1 LRDEEGV
8 GMVTEQETGEEGPPK
23 PEFTIQPGDLGGLMA
38 EYPHIREWVED
49 FESKHG
55 SRPVYYGPLD
65 RDAKSVSPRNLIYST
80 KPPCFAHV
88 YSPPEGSEG
97 AGNTFWFGLEP
108 TITQE
113 EEEVRDQIVE
123 RLLRDAPQKER
134 FDNDEEFISMI
145 HEMMDEMTSTGGTS
159 LLANPVVNQ
168 ARELLGFG
176 EAPLKVTPEQLDRLK
191 YVVVRDLVNNGP
203 LETLLA
209 DEMLEDIHSIGLSR
223 INMDH
228 KVFPMLT
235 SNIAFKD
242 QELLTKYLRSMS
254 ERIGR
259 PVSDSKPI
267 VDGALLDGSRI
278 NIIYSDDVSIQG
290 SSFTIR
296 KFAEETIS
304 ITQLIQWK
312 TLSSQMA
319 AYIWLGL
326 ESGMSMLVSGET
338 ASGKT
343 TTLNA
348 ILPFID
354 HNVKI
359 YTAEDTPEV
368 KVSHTIWQRLI
379 TRDSK
384 NEDSRVEMFDLLK
397 AALRSRPR
405 YIIIGEIRGVEG
417 AIAFQAMQTGH
428 PVVGTFHASN
438 IVKLIQRFTGDPINV
453 PARFFDNLNFAI
465 FQEVVEAPGGGIARR
480 ITGVSEVIG
489 FDKTA
494 DGILTRNMF
503 EWDPVN
509 DEVYFRGMF
518 QSDMLENKIAPRMG
532 FRSKRDIYD
541 ELDRRTIAMQRM
553 VDRNL
558 THFDDVFDLLDIY
571 YKEGWDRFASS
582 LETWTGINH

>member
-1 LRDEEGV
+1 
-8 GMVTEQETGEEGPPK
+8 MVTEQEAGEEK
-23 PEFTIQPGDLGGLMA
+23 PEKPTFNIQPGDLGGLMA
-38 EYPHIREWVED
+38 EYPHIREWIED
-49 FESKHG
+49 FEAKHG
-55 SRPVYYGPLD
+55 SRPIYYGPLD

-88 YSPPEGSEG
+88 YSPPEGAEG

-108 TITQE
+108 TITAE
-113 EEEVRDQIVE
+113 EEEIRDQLVE

-134 FDNDEEFISMI
+134 FDDDEEFIIMI
-145 HEMMDEMTSTGGTS
+145 HDMMDEMTTTTSTS
-159 LLANPVVNQ
+159 LLSNPFVNQ
-168 ARELLGFG
+168 ARELFGLG

-209 DEMLEDIHSIGLSR
+209 DEMLEDIHSIGLAR

-242 QELLTKYLRSMS
+242 QDLLTKYLRSMS

-304 ITQLIQWK
+304 IIQLIKWK
-312 TLSSQMA
+312 TLSAQMA
-319 AYIWLGL
+319 AYLWLGL

-368 KVSHTIWQRLI
+368 KVGHTIWQRLI
-379 TRDSK
+379 TRESK

-503 EWDPVN
+503 EWDPVA

-541 ELDRRTIAMQRM
+541 ELQRRTEAIQRM
-553 VDRNL
+553 CDRDL
-558 THFDDVFDLLDIY
+558 THYDDVFDLLDIY
-571 YKEGWDRFASS
+571 FKEGWDRFISS

>member
-1 LRDEEGV
+1 
-8 GMVTEQETGEEGPPK
+8 MVTEQESEEETSK
-23 PEFTIQPGDLGGLMA
+23 HVLKIQPGDLGGLMA
-38 EYPHIREWVED
+38 EYPHIRIWIED
-49 FESKHG
+49 FEAKHG
-55 SRPVYYGPLD
+55 SRPIYYGPLD
-65 RDAKSVSPRNLIYST
+65 RDARAVSPRNLIYAT
-80 KPPCFAHV
+80 RPPCFAHV
-88 YSPPEGSEG
+88 YSPPEGAEG
-97 AGNTFWFGLEP
+97 AGNTYWFGLEP
-108 TITQE
+108 TIDADE
-113 EEEVRDQIVE
+113 EEIRDQIVE

-134 FDNDEEFISMI
+134 FDNDEEFIAMI
-145 HEMMDEMTSTGGTS
+145 HEMVDEMTTTTTS
-159 LLANPVVNQ
+159 LLSNPVINQ
-168 ARELLGFG
+168 TRELLGFG
-176 EAPLKVTPEQLDRLK
+176 EAPLKVTEEQLERLK

-209 DEMLEDIHSIGLSR
+209 DEMLEDIHSIGLSA

-242 QELLTKYLRSMS
+242 QEILTKYLRSMS

-304 ITQLIQWK
+304 IIQLIKWK

-348 ILPFID
+348 ILPFVD

-541 ELDRRTIAMQRM
+541 ELERRTIALQRM
-553 VDRNL
+553 VDRDL
-558 THFDDVFDLLDIY
+558 THFDDVFDLLDVY
-571 YKEGWDRFASS
+571 YKEGWDRFASA

>member
-1 LRDEEGV
+1 
-8 GMVTEQETGEEGPPK
+8 MVTEQESEEETTTK
-23 PEFTIQPGDLGGLMA
+23 HVLTIQPGDLGGLMA
-38 EYPHIREWVED
+38 EYPHIRQWVED
-49 FESKHG
+49 FEAKHG
-55 SRPVYYGPLD
+55 SRPIYYGPLD
-65 RDAKSVSPRNLIYST
+65 RDARAVSPRNLIYAT
-80 KPPCFAHV
+80 RPPCFAHV
-88 YSPPEGSEG
+88 YSPPEGQVG
-97 AGNTFWFGLEP
+97 AGNTFWYGLEP
-108 TITQE
+108 AITDE
-113 EEEVRDQIVE
+113 EEDIRDDIVE

-134 FDNDEEFISMI
+134 FDNDAEFIAMI
-145 HEMMDEMTSTGGTS
+145 HEMMDEMTTTTTS
-159 LLANPVVNQ
+159 LLSNPVINQ
-168 ARELLGFG
+168 TRELLGFG
-176 EAPLKVTPEQLDRLK
+176 EAPIKVTVEQLERLK

-209 DEMLEDIHSIGLSR
+209 DEMLEDIHSIGLSA

-242 QELLTKYLRSMS
+242 QEILTKYLRSMS

-304 ITQLIQWK
+304 IIQLIQWK

-348 ILPFID
+348 VLPFVD

-541 ELDRRTIAMQRM
+541 ELARRTEALQRM
-553 VDRNL
+553 VDRDL
-558 THFDDVFDLLDIY
+558 THFDDVFDLLDVY
-571 YKEGWDRFASS
+571 YKEGWDRFTSAVD
-582 LETWTGINH
+582 TWTGINH

>member
-1 LRDEEGV
+1 
-8 GMVTEQETGEEGPPK
+8 MVTEQESEEETSK
-23 PEFTIQPGDLGGLMA
+23 HVLKIQPGDLGGLMA
-38 EYPHIREWVED
+38 EYPHIRIWIED
-49 FESKHG
+49 FEAKHG
-55 SRPVYYGPLD
+55 SRPIYYGPLD
-65 RDAKSVSPRNLIYST
+65 RDARAVSPRNLIYAT
-80 KPPCFAHV
+80 RPPCFAHV
-88 YSPPEGSEG
+88 YSPPEGAEG
-97 AGNTFWFGLEP
+97 AGNTYWFGLEP
-108 TITQE
+108 TIDE
-113 EEEVRDQIVE
+113 EEEEIRDQIVE

-134 FDNDEEFISMI
+134 FDNDEEFIAMI
-145 HEMMDEMTSTGGTS
+145 HEMVDEMTTTVTS
-159 LLANPVVNQ
+159 LLSNPVINQ
-168 ARELLGFG
+168 TRELLGFG
-176 EAPLKVTPEQLDRLK
+176 EAPIKVTEEQLERLK

-209 DEMLEDIHSIGLSR
+209 DEMLEDIHSIGLSA

-242 QELLTKYLRSMS
+242 QEILTKYLRSMS

-304 ITQLIQWK
+304 IIQLIQWK

-348 ILPFID
+348 ILPFVD

-541 ELDRRTIAMQRM
+541 ELERRTIALQRM
-553 VDRNL
+553 VDRDL
-558 THFDDVFDLLDIY
+558 THFDDVFDLLDVY
-571 YKEGWDRFASS
+571 FKEGWDRFVSS
-582 LETWTGINH
+582 VETWTGINH

>member
-1 LRDEEGV
+1 
-8 GMVTEQETGEEGPPK
+8 MVTEQEAGEEK
-23 PEFTIQPGDLGGLMA
+23 PEKPTFNIQPGDLGGLMA
-38 EYPHIREWVED
+38 EYPHIREWIED
-49 FESKHG
+49 FEAKHG
-55 SRPVYYGPLD
+55 SRPIYYGPLD

-88 YSPPEGSEG
+88 YSPPEGADG

-108 TITQE
+108 TITAE
-113 EEEVRDQIVE
+113 EEEIRDQLVE

-134 FDNDEEFISMI
+134 FDDDEEFIIMI
-145 HEMMDEMTSTGGTS
+145 HDMMDEMTTTTSAS
-159 LLANPVVNQ
+159 LLSNPFVNQ
-168 ARELLGFG
+168 ARELFGLG

-242 QELLTKYLRSMS
+242 QDLLTKYLRSMS

-304 ITQLIQWK
+304 IIQLIKWK
-312 TLSSQMA
+312 TLSAQMA
-319 AYIWLGL
+319 AYLWLGL

-368 KVSHTIWQRLI
+368 KVGHTIWQRLI
-379 TRDSK
+379 TRESK

-503 EWDPVN
+503 EWDPVA

-541 ELDRRTIAMQRM
+541 ELQRRTEAIQRM
-553 VDRNL
+553 CDRDL
-558 THFDDVFDLLDIY
+558 THYDDVFDLLDIY
-571 YKEGWDRFASS
+571 FKEGWDRFISS

>member
-1 LRDEEGV
+1 
-8 GMVTEQETGEEGPPK
+8 MVTEQEEQEQESDK
-23 PEFTIQPGDLGGLMA
+23 PLLTIEPGDLGGLMA
-38 EYPHIREWVED
+38 EYPHVRLWVED
-49 FESKHG
+49 FEAKHG
-55 SRPVYYGPLD
+55 SRPIYYGPLD
-65 RDAKSVSPRNLIYST
+65 RDARAVSPRNLIYAT
-80 KPPCFAHV
+80 RPPCFAHV
-88 YSPPEGSEG
+88 YSPPEGEEG

-108 TITQE
+108 TIDLE
-113 EEEVRDQIVE
+113 EEEIRDNIVE

-134 FDNDEEFISMI
+134 FDNDAEFIAMI
-145 HEMMDEMTSTGGTS
+145 HEMMDEMTATTTS
-159 LLANPVVNQ
+159 LLSNPVVNQ
-168 ARELLGFG
+168 TRELLGFG
-176 EAPLKVTPEQLDRLK
+176 EAPIKVTEEQLERLK

-209 DEMLEDIHSIGLSR
+209 DEMLEDIHSIGLSA

-235 SNIAFKD
+235 SNISFKD

-304 ITQLIQWK
+304 IIQLIQWK

-348 ILPFID
+348 VLPFVD

-503 EWDPVN
+503 EWDAVS

-541 ELDRRTIAMQRM
+541 ELERRTIALQRM
-553 VDRNL
+553 VDRDL
-558 THFDDVFDLLDIY
+558 THFDDVFDLLDVY
-571 YKEGWDRFASS
+571 YKEGWDRFASAV
-582 LETWTGINH
+582 ETWTGINH

>member
-1 LRDEEGV
+1 
-8 GMVTEQETGEEGPPK
+8 MVTEQDTEEADSGPK
-23 PEFTIQPGDLGGLMA
+23 FTIEPGDLGGLMA
-38 EYPHIREWVED
+38 EFPHIRQWVEN
-49 FESKHG
+49 FEAEHG
-55 SRPVYYGPLD
+55 SRPIYYGPLD
-65 RDAKSVSPRNLIYST
+65 RDAKSVSPRNLIYAT

-88 YSPPEGSEG
+88 YSPPEGAEG
-97 AGNTFWFGLEP
+97 AGNTFWYGLEP
-108 TITQE
+108 TINE
-113 EEEVRDQIVE
+113 EEELIRDQIVE

-134 FDNDEEFISMI
+134 FENDEEFIAMI
-145 HEMMDEMTSTGGTS
+145 HEMMDEMTTTAG
-159 LLANPVVNQ
+159 LLFSNPVVDQ
-168 ARELLGFG
+168 ARELMGFG
-176 EAPLKVTPEQLDRLK
+176 EPRISVTPEQLVRLK

-209 DEMLEDIHSIGLSR
+209 DEMLEDIHSIGMNR
-223 INMDH
+223 IHMDH

-242 QELLTKYLRSMS
+242 QELLTGYLRSMS

-304 ITQLIQWK
+304 IIQLIKWK
-312 TLSSQMA
+312 TLSAQMA

-348 ILPFID
+348 VLPFID

-368 KVSHTIWQRLI
+368 KVAHPIWQRLI

-503 EWDPVN
+503 EWDPVA
-509 DEVYFRGMF
+509 DVVYFRGMF

-541 ELDRRTIAMQRM
+541 ELQRRTDAIQVMC
-553 VDRNL
+553 DRDL
-558 THFDDVFDLLDIY
+558 THYDDVYDLLDVY
-571 YKEGWDRFASS
+571 YKEGWDRFASAIQS
-582 LETWTGINH
+582 WTGINH

>member
-1 LRDEEGV
+1 
-8 GMVTEQETGEEGPPK
+8 MVTEQEPEQQEEK
-23 PEFTIQPGDLGGLMA
+23 PQFRIEPGDLGGLMA

-49 FESKHG
+49 FEAKHG
-55 SRPVYYGPLD
+55 SRPIYYGPLD
-65 RDAKSVSPRNLIYST
+65 RDAKSVSPRNLIYAT

-88 YSPPEGSEG
+88 YSPPEGAEG

-108 TITQE
+108 TIDAE
-113 EEEVRDQIVE
+113 EEELRDQIVE

-134 FDNDEEFISMI
+134 FETDEEFIAMI
-145 HEMMDEMTSTGGTS
+145 HEMMDEMTTTSATG
-159 LLANPVVNQ
+159 LLSNPVIDQ
-168 ARELLGFG
+168 ARELIGMG
-176 EAPLKVTPEQLDRLK
+176 EARVKVTPDQLDRLK

-209 DEMLEDIHSIGLSR
+209 DEMLEDIHSIGLHV
-223 INMDH
+223 IHMDH

-235 SNIAFKD
+235 SNISFKD
-242 QELLTKYLRSMS
+242 QELLTRYLRSMS

-304 ITQLIQWK
+304 IIQLIQWK

-348 ILPFID
+348 VLPFID

-368 KVSHTIWQRLI
+368 KVAHPIWQRLI

-503 EWDPVN
+503 EWDPVA
-509 DEVYFRGMF
+509 DVVYFRGMF

-541 ELDRRTIAMQRM
+541 ELERRTQAIQRM

-558 THFDDVFDLLDIY
+558 THYDDVYDLLDVY

>member
-1 LRDEEGV
+1 
-8 GMVTEQETGEEGPPK
+8 MVTEQESEETTSK
-23 PEFTIQPGDLGGLMA
+23 KVMKVQPGDLGGLMA
-38 EYPHIREWVED
+38 EYPHIRIWIED
-49 FESKHG
+49 FEAKHG
-55 SRPVYYGPLD
+55 SRPIYYGPLD
-65 RDAKSVSPRNLIYST
+65 RDARAVSPRNLIYAT
-80 KPPCFAHV
+80 RPPCFAHV
-88 YSPPEGSEG
+88 YSPPEGAEG
-97 AGNTFWFGLEP
+97 AGNTYWFGLEP
-108 TITQE
+108 TIDE
-113 EEEVRDQIVE
+113 EEEEIRDQIVE

-134 FDNDEEFISMI
+134 FDNDEEFIAMI
-145 HEMMDEMTSTGGTS
+145 HEMVDEMTTTVTS
-159 LLANPVVNQ
+159 LLSNPVINQ
-168 ARELLGFG
+168 TRELLGFG
-176 EAPLKVTPEQLDRLK
+176 EAPIKVTDEQLVRLK

-209 DEMLEDIHSIGLSR
+209 DEMLEDIHSIGLSA

-242 QELLTKYLRSMS
+242 QEILTKYLRSMS

-304 ITQLIQWK
+304 IIQLIQWK

-348 ILPFID
+348 ILPFVD

-541 ELDRRTIAMQRM
+541 ELERRTTVIQRM
-553 VDRNL
+553 VDRDL
-558 THFDDVFDLLDIY
+558 THFDDVFDLLDVY
-571 YKEGWDRFASS
+571 FKEGWDRFVSS
-582 LETWTGINH
+582 VETWTGINH

>member
-1 LRDEEGV
+1 
-8 GMVTEQETGEEGPPK
+8 MVSEQDVDDKGPKK
-23 PEFTIQPGDLGGLMA
+23 PEFNIQPGDLGGLMA

-49 FESKHG
+49 FEAQHG
-55 SRPVYYGPLD
+55 SRPIYYGPLD
-65 RDAKSVSPRNLIYST
+65 RDAKSVSPRNLIYAT

-88 YSPPEGSEG
+88 YSPPEGAEG

-108 TITQE
+108 TITLE
-113 EEEVRDQIVE
+113 EEELRDDIVE

-134 FDNDEEFISMI
+134 FDNDQEFIAMI
-145 HEMMDEMTSTGGTS
+145 HDMMDEMTTTGSTS
-159 LLANPVVNQ
+159 LLSNPVVNQ
-168 ARELLGFG
+168 ARELMGLG
-176 EAPLKVTPEQLDRLK
+176 EARIKVTPELLERLK
-191 YVVVRDLVNNGP
+191 YVIVRDLVNNGP

-242 QELLTKYLRSMS
+242 QEILTKYLRSMS

-304 ITQLIQWK
+304 IIQLIKWK
-312 TLSSQMA
+312 TLSAQMA

-348 ILPFID
+348 VLPFID

-503 EWDPVN
+503 EWDPVA

-541 ELDRRTIAMQRM
+541 ELQRRTEAIQIMC
-553 VDRNL
+553 DRDL

-582 LETWTGINH
+582 IETWTGINH

>member
-1 LRDEEGV
+1 
-8 GMVTEQETGEEGPPK
+8 MVTEQESEETTSK
-23 PEFTIQPGDLGGLMA
+23 KVMKVQPGDLGGLMA
-38 EYPHIREWVED
+38 EYPHIRIWIED
-49 FESKHG
+49 FEAKHG
-55 SRPVYYGPLD
+55 SRPIYYGPLD
-65 RDAKSVSPRNLIYST
+65 RDARAVSPRNLIYAT
-80 KPPCFAHV
+80 RPPCFAHV
-88 YSPPEGSEG
+88 YSPPEGAEG
-97 AGNTFWFGLEP
+97 AGNTYWFGLEP
-108 TITQE
+108 TIDE
-113 EEEVRDQIVE
+113 EEEEIRDQIVE

-134 FDNDEEFISMI
+134 FDNDEEFIAMI
-145 HEMMDEMTSTGGTS
+145 HEMVDEMTTTTTS
-159 LLANPVVNQ
+159 LLSNPVINQ
-168 ARELLGFG
+168 TRELLGFW
-176 EAPLKVTPEQLDRLK
+176 EAPIKITEEQLVRLK

-209 DEMLEDIHSIGLSR
+209 DEMLEDIHSIGLSA

-242 QELLTKYLRSMS
+242 QEILTKYLRSMS

-304 ITQLIQWK
+304 IIQLIQWK

-348 ILPFID
+348 ILPFVD

-541 ELDRRTIAMQRM
+541 ELERRTIALQRM
-553 VDRNL
+553 VDRDL
-558 THFDDVFDLLDIY
+558 THFDDVFDLLDVY
-571 YKEGWDRFASS
+571 FKEGWDRFVSS
-582 LETWTGINH
+582 VETWTGINH

>member
-1 LRDEEGV
+1 
-8 GMVTEQETGEEGPPK
+8 MVTEQESEEATSK
-23 PEFTIQPGDLGGLMA
+23 HVLKIQPGDLGGLMA
-38 EYPHIREWVED
+38 EYPHIRIWIED
-49 FESKHG
+49 FEAKHG
-55 SRPVYYGPLD
+55 SRPIYYGPLD
-65 RDAKSVSPRNLIYST
+65 RDARAVSPRNLIYAT
-80 KPPCFAHV
+80 RPPCFAHV
-88 YSPPEGSEG
+88 YSPPEGAEG
-97 AGNTFWFGLEP
+97 AGNTYWFGLEP
-108 TITQE
+108 TIDE
-113 EEEVRDQIVE
+113 EEEEIRDQIVE

-134 FDNDEEFISMI
+134 FDNDEEFIAMI
-145 HEMMDEMTSTGGTS
+145 HEMVDEMTTTVTS
-159 LLANPVVNQ
+159 LLSNPVINQ
-168 ARELLGFG
+168 TRELLGFG
-176 EAPLKVTPEQLDRLK
+176 EAPIKVTEEQLERLK

-209 DEMLEDIHSIGLSR
+209 DEMLEDIHSIGLSA

-242 QELLTKYLRSMS
+242 QEILTKYLRSMS

-304 ITQLIQWK
+304 IIQLIQWK

-348 ILPFID
+348 ILPFVD

-541 ELDRRTIAMQRM
+541 ELERRTIALQRM
-553 VDRNL
+553 VDRDL
-558 THFDDVFDLLDIY
+558 THFDDVFDLLDVY
-571 YKEGWDRFASS
+571 FKEGWDRFVSS
-582 LETWTGINH
+582 VETWTGINH

>member
-1 LRDEEGV
+1 
-8 GMVTEQETGEEGPPK
+8 MVTEQESEETTSK
-23 PEFTIQPGDLGGLMA
+23 PVMKVQPGDLGGLMA
-38 EYPHIREWVED
+38 EYPHIRIWIED
-49 FESKHG
+49 FEAKHG
-55 SRPVYYGPLD
+55 SRPIYYGPLD
-65 RDAKSVSPRNLIYST
+65 RDARAVSPRNLIYAT
-80 KPPCFAHV
+80 RPPCFAHV
-88 YSPPEGSEG
+88 YSPPEGAEG
-97 AGNTFWFGLEP
+97 AGNTYWFGLEP
-108 TITQE
+108 TIDE
-113 EEEVRDQIVE
+113 EEEEIRDQIVE

-134 FDNDEEFISMI
+134 FDNDEEFIAMI
-145 HEMMDEMTSTGGTS
+145 HEMVDEMTTTATS
-159 LLANPVVNQ
+159 LLSNPVINQ
-168 ARELLGFG
+168 TRELLGFG
-176 EAPLKVTPEQLDRLK
+176 EAPIKVTEEQLERLK

-209 DEMLEDIHSIGLSR
+209 DEMLEDIHSIGLSA

-235 SNIAFKD
+235 SNISFKD

-304 ITQLIQWK
+304 IIQLIQWK

-348 ILPFID
+348 ILPFVD

-541 ELDRRTIAMQRM
+541 ELERRTIVLQRM
-553 VDRNL
+553 VDRDL
-558 THFDDVFDLLDIY
+558 THFDDVFDLLDVY
-571 YKEGWDRFASS
+571 FKEGWDRFVSS
-582 LETWTGINH
+582 VETWTGINH

>member
-1 LRDEEGV
+1 
-8 GMVTEQETGEEGPPK
+8 MVTEQESEETTTK
-23 PEFTIQPGDLGGLMA
+23 HVMKVQPGDLGGLMA
-38 EYPHIREWVED
+38 EYPHIRIWIED
-49 FESKHG
+49 FEAKHG
-55 SRPVYYGPLD
+55 SRPIYYGPLD
-65 RDAKSVSPRNLIYST
+65 RDARAVSPRNLIYAT
-80 KPPCFAHV
+80 RPPCFAHV
-88 YSPPEGSEG
+88 YSPPEGAEG
-97 AGNTFWFGLEP
+97 AGNTYWFGLEP
-108 TITQE
+108 TIDE
-113 EEEVRDQIVE
+113 EEEEIRDQIVE

-134 FDNDEEFISMI
+134 FDNDEEFIAMI
-145 HEMMDEMTSTGGTS
+145 HEMVDEMTTTTTS
-159 LLANPVVNQ
+159 LLSNPVINQ
-168 ARELLGFG
+168 TRELLGFG
-176 EAPLKVTPEQLDRLK
+176 EAPIKVTDEQLVRLK

-209 DEMLEDIHSIGLSR
+209 DEMLEDIHSIGLSA

-242 QELLTKYLRSMS
+242 QEILTKYLRSMS

-304 ITQLIQWK
+304 IIQLIQWK

-348 ILPFID
+348 ILPFVD

-541 ELDRRTIAMQRM
+541 ELERRTTVIQRM
-553 VDRNL
+553 VDRDL
-558 THFDDVFDLLDIY
+558 THFDDVFDLLDVY
-571 YKEGWDRFASS
+571 FKEGWDRFVSS
-582 LETWTGINH
+582 VETWTGINH

>member
-1 LRDEEGV
+1 
-8 GMVTEQETGEEGPPK
+8 MVSEQDIDDQGQKK
-23 PEFTIQPGDLGGLMA
+23 PEFNIQPGDLGGLMA
-38 EYPHIREWVED
+38 EYPHIREWVEN
-49 FESKHG
+49 FEAQHG
-55 SRPVYYGPLD
+55 SRPIYYGPLD
-65 RDAKSVSPRNLIYST
+65 RDAKSVSPRNLIYAT

-108 TITQE
+108 TITDE
-113 EEEVRDQIVE
+113 EEEIRDTIVE

-134 FDNDEEFISMI
+134 FDNDEEFIAMI
-145 HEMMDEMTSTGGTS
+145 HDMMDEMTTTTSTS
-159 LLANPVVNQ
+159 LLSNPVVNQ
-168 ARELLGFG
+168 ARELMGLG
-176 EAPLKVTPEQLDRLK
+176 EARIKVSPELLDRLK
-191 YVVVRDLVNNGP
+191 YVIVRDLVNNGP

-242 QELLTKYLRSMS
+242 QEILTKYLRSMS

-304 ITQLIQWK
+304 IIQLIKWK
-312 TLSSQMA
+312 TLSAQMA

-348 ILPFID
+348 VLPFID

-503 EWDPVN
+503 EWDPVA

-541 ELDRRTIAMQRM
+541 ELQRRTDAIQVMC
-553 VDRNL
+553 DRDL

-571 YKEGWDRFASS
+571 YKEGWDRFAAAI
-582 LETWTGINH
+582 ETWTGINH

>member
-1 LRDEEGV
+1 
-8 GMVTEQETGEEGPPK
+8 MVTEQESEEAPSK
-23 PEFTIQPGDLGGLMA
+23 HVLTIQPGDLGGLMA
-38 EYPHIREWVED
+38 EYPHIRLWVED
-49 FESKHG
+49 FEAKHG
-55 SRPVYYGPLD
+55 SRPIYYGKLD
-65 RDAKSVSPRNLIYST
+65 RDARAVSPRNLIYAT
-80 KPPCFAHV
+80 RPPCFAHV
-88 YSPPEGSEG
+88 YTPPEGEKG
-97 AGNTFWFGLEP
+97 AGNTYWFGLEP
-108 TITQE
+108 TINE
-113 EEEVRDQIVE
+113 EEEEIRDQIVE

-134 FDNDEEFISMI
+134 FDNDEQFIAMI
-145 HEMMDEMTSTGGTS
+145 HEMMDGMTTTVTS
-159 LLANPVVNQ
+159 FLSNPVINQ
-168 ARELLGFG
+168 TRELLGFG
-176 EAPLKVTPEQLDRLK
+176 EAPIKVTEEQLERLK

-209 DEMLEDIHSIGLSR
+209 DEMLEDIHSIGLSA

-242 QELLTKYLRSMS
+242 QEVLTKYLRSMS

-304 ITQLIQWK
+304 IIQLVKWK

-348 ILPFID
+348 ILPFVD

-428 PVVGTFHASN
+428 PVIGTFHASN

-541 ELDRRTIAMQRM
+541 ELERRTIVIQRM
-553 VDRNL
+553 VDRDL
-558 THFDDVFDLLDIY
+558 THFDDVFDLLDVY
-571 YKEGWDRFASS
+571 FKEGWDRFVSS
-582 LETWTGINH
+582 VETWTGINH

>member
-1 LRDEEGV
+1 
-8 GMVTEQETGEEGPPK
+8 MVTEQEAGEEK
-23 PEFTIQPGDLGGLMA
+23 PNKPTFNIQPGDLGGLMA
-38 EYPHIREWVED
+38 EYPHIRAWIEE
-49 FESKHG
+49 FEAKHG
-55 SRPVYYGPLD
+55 SRPIYYGPLD

-88 YSPPEGSEG
+88 YSPPEGAEG

-108 TITQE
+108 TITME
-113 EEEVRDQIVE
+113 EEEIRDSIVE

-134 FDNDEEFISMI
+134 FEDDEQFITMI
-145 HEMMDEMTSTGGTS
+145 HEMMDGMTTTTTTS
-159 LLANPVVNQ
+159 LLSNPIINQ
-168 ARELLGFG
+168 ARELIGLG
-176 EAPLKVTPEQLDRLK
+176 EAPLKVTPELLERLK

-209 DEMLEDIHSIGLSR
+209 DEMLEDIHSIGLAR

-242 QELLTKYLRSMS
+242 QDLLTKYLRSMS

-304 ITQLIQWK
+304 IIQLIKWK
-312 TLSSQMA
+312 TLSAQMA
-319 AYIWLGL
+319 AYLWLGL

-368 KVSHTIWQRLI
+368 KVGHTIWQRLI
-379 TRDSK
+379 TRESK
-384 NEDSRVEMFDLLK
+384 NKDSRVEMFDLLK

-503 EWDPVN
+503 EWDPVA

-541 ELDRRTIAMQRM
+541 ELQRRTEAIQRM
-553 VDRNL
+553 CDRDL
-558 THFDDVFDLLDIY
+558 THYDDVFDLLDIY
-571 YKEGWDRFASS
+571 FKEGWDRFISS

>member
-1 LRDEEGV
+1 
-8 GMVTEQETGEEGPPK
+8 MVTEQEADDGGPK
-23 PEFTIQPGDLGGLMA
+23 EPEFSIEPGDLGGLMA
-38 EYPHIREWVED
+38 EYPHIRDWVEN
-49 FESKHG
+49 FEAEHG
-55 SRPVYYGPLD
+55 SRPIYYGPLD
-65 RDAKSVSPRNLIYST
+65 RDAKSVSPRNLIYAT

-88 YSPPEGSEG
+88 YSPPEGAEG
-97 AGNTFWFGLEP
+97 AGNTFWYGLEP
-108 TITQE
+108 SITME
-113 EEEVRDQIVE
+113 EEEIRDHIVE

-134 FDNDEEFISMI
+134 FDNDDEFIAMI
-145 HEMMDEMTSTGGTS
+145 HEMMDEMTTTTS
-159 LLANPVVNQ
+159 SSLFSNPLVDQ
-168 ARELLGFG
+168 ARELIGLG
-176 EAPLKVTPEQLDRLK
+176 EARISVTAEQLERLK

-242 QELLTKYLRSMS
+242 QELLTRYLRSMS

-267 VDGALLDGSRI
+267 VYGALLDGSRI

-304 ITQLIQWK
+304 IIQLIKWK

-348 ILPFID
+348 VLPFID

-368 KVSHTIWQRLI
+368 KVAHTIWQRLI

-503 EWDPVN
+503 EWDPVA

-541 ELDRRTIAMQRM
+541 ELQRRTEAIQRM
-553 VDRNL
+553 CDRDL
-558 THFDDVFDLLDIY
+558 THYDDVFDLLDIY
-571 YKEGWDRFASS
+571 YKEGWDRFASA
-582 LETWTGINH
+582 LETWTGVNH